1 MQVIY
6 MSESIIKMNF
16 TSKISA
22 NLFGVAGIAT
32 AILLDAAPSKA
43 NLFIDFIPLNP
54 TQTRIK
60 ASGTINP
67 SLLGTSSAGNVTTG
81 PTGGNTSA
89 INKIAD
95 TLRFSYSP
103 TVVPINPGRRY
114 AITGPTTDP
123 FAGGGNFQWVTQ
135 PGPPTPS
142 NNPPLQLRFGSN
154 MDLWFPNTFTGGAS
168 PLNSD
173 LPVDGFFDVNVSL
186 AQIGF
191 LGSSLTFTSGSEQI
205 ILSNNYQVPGP
216 LPLLGA
222 AAAFGYSRKLRNR
235 IQKSTP
241 SRTA

>member
-1 MQVIY
+1 MQVIF
-6 MSESIIKMNF
+6 MSQSIIKMNLN
-16 TSKISA
+16 SKISA
-22 NLFGVAGIAT
+22 NLLGVAGIAT

-67 SLLGTSSAGNVTTG
+67 SLLGTSSAGAVSTA
-81 PTGGNTSA
+81 PSGGNTSA
-89 INKIAD
+89 INKAAD
-95 TLRFSYSP
+95 ALRFSYSP
-103 TVVPINPGRRY
+103 TVVSNPGRRY
-114 AITGPTTDP
+114 AITGPTTNP
-123 FAGGGNFQWVTQ
+123 FAGGGNFAWT
-135 PGPPTPS
+135 GTTPT
-142 NNPPLQLRFGSN
+142 NNPPLQLRFGTD

-173 LPVDGFFDVNVSL
+173 LPVDGFFDVNLSL

-205 ILSNNYQVPGP
+205 ILSNNYKVPGP

>member
-1 MQVIY
+1 MQVIF

-22 NLFGVAGIAT
+22 NLLGVAGIAT

-67 SLLGTSSAGNVTTG
+67 SLLGTSSAGALSTA
-81 PTGGNTSA
+81 PSAGNTSA
-89 INKIAD
+89 ISKTAD
-95 TLRFSYSP
+95 ALRFSYSP
-103 TVVPINPGRRY
+103 TVASNPGLRY
-114 AITGPTTDP
+114 AITGPTTNP
-123 FAGGGNFQWVTQ
+123 FVGGGNFAWT
-135 PGPPTPS
+135 GTTPT
-142 NNPPLQLRFGSN
+142 NNPPLQLRFGTN

-168 PLNSD
+168 PLNSN
-173 LPVDGFFDVNVSL
+173 LPVNGFFDVNLTL

>member
-1 MQVIY
+1 
-6 MSESIIKMNF
+6 MSQSIIKMNF

-22 NLFGVAGIAT
+22 NLLGVAGIAT
-32 AILLDAAPSKA
+32 AILLDAVPSKA

-67 SLLGTSSAGNVTTG
+67 SLLGTSSAGAVTTG
-81 PTGGNTSA
+81 PSAANTSA
-89 INKIAD
+89 INKGAD
-95 TLRFSYSP
+95 ALRFSYTP
-103 TVVPINPGRRY
+103 TLLSIPGRRY
-114 AITGPTTDP
+114 AITGPTTNP
-123 FAGGGNFQWVTQ
+123 FSGGGNFVST
-135 PGPPTPS
+135 GTTPT
-142 NNPPLQLRFGSN
+142 NNPPLQLRFGTD

-168 PLNSD
+168 PLNSN
-173 LPVDGFFDVNVSL
+173 LPVNGFFDVNLTL

-191 LGSSLTFTSGSEQI
+191 LGSSFTFTSGSEQI

-235 IQKSTP
+235 IQKSTL